1 MNRTA
6 VILSFLSICLALGVT
21 VFGLNA
27 IKHPVSSGIWTHENQ
42 RSLAGKLKSA
52 GLTQEAIETYEDYI
66 KTAPLDNKQLANLSY
81 TIGKMYMEEG
91 KYEKALS
98 WFYRVEITDPLT
110 DLKTEL
116 GPKIINCLERT
127 GKYNAAEYALNKRTS
142 NLDEK
147 KDKTGRIAAIIG
159 EEKIYVE
166 EVNAAFDAMPD
177 WMKKQIST
185 KAGKAEYLKKYVAD
199 ELFYRKGLKL
209 EYDKDPELRK
219 RLVRAEKELIVNS
232 VLEQE
237 VKDKIKIED
246 NDIKN
251 FFDANKNKYV
261 EKEAVQVSL
270 IKAGMKQIAEKILE
284 EIKQGKTF
292 ETLAEEVSLDKETA
306 GNKGR
311 FKNWVRRGE
320 DDLGIGNA
328 EVVSKALFSAEKGE
342 VTAPIEAGEYYYLF
356 RVEEKR
362 PEKVPPFE
370 DRKEQVQNDYFMEKL
385 QVHYQNL
392 LEQILENSEVKL
404 FPEAFTGGDPQ

>member
-27 IKHPVSSGIWTHENQ
+27 IKHPVSSGIWTHEKQ

-52 GLTQEAIETYEDYI
+52 GLTLEAIETYEDYI

-116 GPKIINCLERT
+116 GPKIINCLERI

-142 NLDEK
+142 SRDKK
-147 KDKTGRIAAIIG
+147 KDKTGRVAAIIG

-185 KAGKAEYLKKYVAD
+185 KEGKAEYLKNMWRMNF
-199 ELFYRKGLKL
+199 LQ
-209 EYDKDPELRK
+209 K
-219 RLVRAEKELIVNS
+219 RL
-232 VLEQE
+232 
-237 VKDKIKIED
+237 
-246 NDIKN
+246 
-251 FFDANKNKYV
+251 
-261 EKEAVQVSL
+261 
-270 IKAGMKQIAEKILE
+270 
-284 EIKQGKTF
+284 KT
-292 ETLAEEVSLDKETA
+292 
-306 GNKGR
+306 
-311 FKNWVRRGE
+311 
-320 DDLGIGNA
+320 
-328 EVVSKALFSAEKGE
+328 
-342 VTAPIEAGEYYYLF
+342 
-356 RVEEKR
+356 
-362 PEKVPPFE
+362 
-370 DRKEQVQNDYFMEKL
+370 
-385 QVHYQNL
+385 
-392 LEQILENSEVKL
+392 
-404 FPEAFTGGDPQ
+404 